1 VKIGRGDTGPD
12 EAGEGDPL
20 TPLPAPRRR
29 DDIPYGFARRFGVV
43 LLPAEPDDIQP
54 RIALRDDADPM
65 ALIELR
71 RHLGRAFSIVRVDA
85 ARFDAHLSEHYAMD
99 GSAAAMAG
107 SMDMSADEL
116 DMIAGDLP
124 TADDLLDS
132 ADDAPAIRLINGIIA
147 EAARQG
153 VSDIHIEPYETGLV
167 VRMRIDGVLRETL
180 RMPPHVAPVVVSR
193 IKVMARLDIAERR
206 VPQDGRIGL
215 TLGGKLLDVRVSTL
229 PSRAGERVV
238 LRILDKES
246 AGIGL
251 DTLGMTPLADRAFRD
266 ALGQPNGIILVT
278 GPTGSGKTT
287 TLYAGLRQLN
297 DGSRNILT
305 VEDPVEY
312 AIDGVGQTQ
321 VNAKV
326 GMTFAA
332 GLRAIL
338 RQDPDTVMVGEIRDR
353 ETAEVAVQASLTGH
367 LVLSTVHTNDAAGAI
382 TRMRDMK
389 VEPFLLAS
397 TLRAV
402 IAQRLVR
409 RLCPTCRTPG
419 PADAAA
425 ARLLG
430 LKTGATVYSPAGC
443 PDCGGSGYKG
453 RIGAFEVI
461 KIDDTVRRL
470 INEGGDETAIAAH
483 SFANSPDLRA
493 SARDLVLAGDTSVEE
508 AVRITRTDMVTEA
521 APVPEPVGAGNA

>member
-1 VKIGRGDTGPD
+1 MERGN
-12 EAGEGDPL
+12 EAARADDPL
-20 TPLPAPRRR
+20 PQLSAPLA
-29 DDIPYGFARRFGVV
+29 IPYGFARRFGV
-43 LLPAEPDDIQP
+43 
-54 RIALRDDADPM
+54 ALAGGADELTVALKDGGDAR

-71 RHLGRAFSIVRVDA
+71 RFFGRPFAVEKVSAERFDRILSEAYAMGGQEAADA
-85 ARFDAHLSEHYAMD
+85 A
-99 GSAAAMAG
+99 GSLG
-107 SMDMSADEL
+107 LNDEL
-116 DMIAGDLP
+116 SALAHDLP

-147 EAARQG
+147 DAARQG

-238 LRILDKES
+238 LRILDKEN
-246 AGIGL
+246 AGIAL
-251 DTLGMTPLADRAFRD
+251 DVLGMPPGILAVFRD
-266 ALGQPNGIILVT
+266 AIAEPNGIILVT

-287 TLYAGLRQLN
+287 TLYAGLRLLN

-312 AIDGVGQTQ
+312 AIEGVGQTQ
-321 VNAKV
+321 VNSKV
-326 GMTFAA
+326 GLTFAA

-338 RQDPDTVMVGEIRDR
+338 RQDPDVVMIGEIRDR
-353 ETAEVAVQASLTGH
+353 ETAEIAVQASLTGH
-367 LVLSTVHTNDAAGAI
+367 LVLSTVHTNDAIGAI

-409 RLCPTCRTPG
+409 RLCPHCRHEV
-419 PADAAA
+419 PAPASVAA
-425 ARLLG
+425 LLG
-430 LKTGATVYSPAGC
+430 IAPATAIYEAKGC
-443 PDCGGSGYKG
+443 DQCNHTGYKG
-453 RIGAFEVI
+453 RVGVFEAVRVDDVI
-461 KIDDTVRRL
+461 RGL
-470 INEGGDETAIAAH
+470 INAGGDEAAISAHAFRNAPTLTSAARGLVIDGLTTA
-483 SFANSPDLRA
+483 
-493 SARDLVLAGDTSVEE
+493 EE
-508 AVRITRTDMVTEA
+508 AVRISRREA
-521 APVPEPVGAGNA
+521 VDA